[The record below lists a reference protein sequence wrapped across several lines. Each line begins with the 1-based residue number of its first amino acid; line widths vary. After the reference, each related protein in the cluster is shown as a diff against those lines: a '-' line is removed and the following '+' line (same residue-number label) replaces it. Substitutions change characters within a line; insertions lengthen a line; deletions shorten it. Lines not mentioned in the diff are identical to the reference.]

1 MRVALFAVGLFVV
14 LGAFTGYRAMLGGY
28 KNVDLAS
35 NDVGVEG
42 ARGAVSDKVGFPFLL
57 DLTWSQIRKFK
68 LNVHMCFCSKTNK
81 QKKKKTFYFCP
92 VIIHAGQASK
102 N

>member
-28 KNVDLAS
+28 TNVNLAS

-42 ARGAVSDKVGFPFLL
+42 ARGAVSDKVGFP
-57 DLTWSQIRKFK
+57 
-68 LNVHMCFCSKTNK
+68 
-81 QKKKKTFYFCP
+81 
-92 VIIHAGQASK
+92 
-102 N
+102 

>member
-42 ARGAVSDKVGFPFLL
+42 ARGAVSDKVGFSFPL
-57 DLTWSQIRKFK
+57 DLTYSQLQKSH
-68 LNVHMCFCSKTNK
+68 LVVHMCFC
-81 QKKKKTFYFCP
+81 KKKIKILLYSYHP
-92 VIIHAGQASK
+92 RLAGQ
-102 N
+102 